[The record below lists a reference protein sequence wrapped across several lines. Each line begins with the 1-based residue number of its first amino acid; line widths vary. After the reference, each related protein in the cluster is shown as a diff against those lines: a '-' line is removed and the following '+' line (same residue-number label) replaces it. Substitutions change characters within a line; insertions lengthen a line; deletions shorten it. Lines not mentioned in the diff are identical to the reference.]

1 MLFSRLGLLTH
12 LRSPSPDITSEAK
25 EILRNKLETIIVTT
39 LRRHPSLQYFQGYHD
54 VSNAGVSS
62 VLRSALTPPHH
73 SQIISVLLLTL
84 EDEELSLAAAK
95 RMSLHRLRD
104 SMGSGLEPVLGYLR

>member
-1 MLFSRLGLLTH
+1 MV
-12 LRSPSPDITSEAK
+12 
-25 EILRNKLETIIVTT
+25 IVTT

-54 VSNAGVSS
+54 VRLVSLCS
-62 VLRSALTPPHH
+62 DSAADLCP
-73 SQIISVLLLTL
+73 QIISVLLLTL
-84 EDEELSLAAAK
+84 EDEDISLAAAE

>member
-1 MLFSRLGLLTH
+1 M
-12 LRSPSPDITSEAK
+12 
-25 EILRNKLETIIVTT
+25 TT

-54 VSNAGVSS
+54 VRSLLIPS
-62 VLRSALTPPHH
+62 LRCPAYRRRI
-73 SQIISVLLLTL
+73 QIISVLLLTL
-84 EDEELSLAAAK
+84 EDEQISLEAAE